1 MPEEVQP
8 QRQSWE
14 RVQRLL
20 ELLISAIAPAAR
32 LIDAISRLR

>member
-8 QRQSWE
+8 PHHGWGW
-14 RVQRLL
+14 VWPLL
-20 ELLISAIAPAAR
+20 ELLVRAIKPVAQ